1 MNTEIKLPKKI
12 MLRQREITA
21 DYLIAVDKHLE
32 DIWANRVM
40 DMYEIRDFADDMH
53 IDARHLSNTIKLVT
67 GQSPCYFYEGK
78 IMDIARKQLRET
90 NVPVSEI
97 AVRLT
102 YDPSN
107 FVKFFKRFE
116 GTTPKKYREKM
127 QSAIVAPTEKTEMLT
142 I

>member
-1 MNTEIKLPKKI
+1 MNNVVKLPKKI

-21 DYLIAVDKHLE
+21 DYLMALDKHLE
-32 DIWANRVM
+32 DILANRTM
-40 DMYEIRDFADDMH
+40 DMLEIRDFADDMH

-67 GQSPCYFYEGK
+67 GKSPCYFYEEK
-78 IMDIARKQLRET
+78 IMNIARRQLQET

-97 AVRLT
+97 AIRLT

-127 QSAIVAPTEKTEMLT
+127 QSATAEIAKTETVT

>member
-21 DYLIAVDKHLE
+21 DYLMAVDKHLE
-32 DIWANRVM
+32 DILANRVM

-67 GQSPCYFYEGK
+67 GQSPCYFYEEK

-97 AVRLT
+97 AIRLT

-116 GTTPKKYREKM
+116 GSTPKKYREKM
-127 QSAIVAPTEKTEMLT
+127 QLASLEAKTETLT

>member
-1 MNTEIKLPKKI
+1 
-12 MLRQREITA
+12 MLRQREIVA
-21 DYLIAVDKHLE
+21 DYLMAVDKHLE
-32 DIWANRVM
+32 DILANRVM

-67 GQSPCYFYEGK
+67 GQSPCYFYEEK

-90 NVPVSEI
+90 NAPVSEI

-127 QSAIVAPTEKTEMLT
+127 QLAKLETAKTETLT

>member
-1 MNTEIKLPKKI
+1 

-21 DYLIAVDKHLE
+21 DYLMAVDKHLE
-32 DIWANRVM
+32 DILANRVM

-67 GQSPCYFYEGK
+67 GQSPCYFYEEK
-78 IMDIARKQLRET
+78 IMDIARKQLKET
-90 NVPVSEI
+90 NAPVSEI
-97 AVRLT
+97 AIRLT

-127 QSAIVAPTEKTEMLT
+127 QSATTEVPKTETLT

>member
-1 MNTEIKLPKKI
+1 MNTEVKLPKKI

-21 DYLIAVDKHLE
+21 DYLMAVDKHLE
-32 DIWANRVM
+32 DILANRVM

-67 GQSPCYFYEGK
+67 GQSPCYFYEEK

-97 AVRLT
+97 AIRLT

-127 QSAIVAPTEKTEMLT
+127 QSSVADIEETETLT

>member
-1 MNTEIKLPKKI
+1 

-21 DYLIAVDKHLE
+21 DYMMAVDKHLE
-32 DIWANRVM
+32 DILANRVL

-67 GQSPCYFYEGK
+67 GQAPCYFYEEK
-78 IMDIARKQLRET
+78 IMDIARRQLRET
-90 NVPVSEI
+90 NVSVSEI
-97 AVRLT
+97 AIRLT

-127 QSAIVAPTEKTEMLT
+127 QLATAEMPKTETVT

>member
-1 MNTEIKLPKKI
+1 MNTEVKLPKKI

-21 DYLIAVDKHLE
+21 DYLMAVDKHLE
-32 DIWANRVM
+32 DILANRVM
-40 DMYEIRDFADDMH
+40 DMYEIRDFANDMH

-67 GQSPCYFYEGK
+67 GQSPCYFYEEK

-97 AVRLT
+97 AIRLT

-127 QSAIVAPTEKTEMLT
+127 QSSVADIEETETLT

>member
-21 DYLIAVDKHLE
+21 DYLMAVDKHLE
-32 DIWANRVM
+32 DILANRVM

-67 GQSPCYFYEGK
+67 GQSPCYFYEEK
-78 IMDIARKQLRET
+78 IMDVARKQLRET
-90 NVPVSEI
+90 KVPVSEI
-97 AVRLT
+97 AIRLT

-127 QSAIVAPTEKTEMLT
+127 QSEIAESSKTETLT

>member
-1 MNTEIKLPKKI
+1 MNTEVKLPKKI

-21 DYLIAVDKHLE
+21 DYLMAVDKHLE
-32 DIWANRVM
+32 DILANRVM

-67 GQSPCYFYEGK
+67 GQSPCYFYEEK

-97 AVRLT
+97 AIRLT

-127 QSAIVAPTEKTEMLT
+127 QSAVADIEETETLT

>member
-1 MNTEIKLPKKI
+1 

-21 DYLIAVDKHLE
+21 NYMMAVDKHLE
-32 DIWANRVM
+32 DILTNRVL

-67 GQSPCYFYEGK
+67 GQAPCYFYEEK
-78 IMDIARKQLRET
+78 IMDIARRQLRET
-90 NVPVSEI
+90 NVSVSEI
-97 AVRLT
+97 AIRLT

-127 QSAIVAPTEKTEMLT
+127 QLATAEMPKTETVT